1 MKKILLILGLCFCFL
16 AAREQRLV
24 DIPPSE
30 NFYPNLSTQECG
42 INCLFDLLES
52 RLYLSFLSE
61 FSDQKDQFLSNVY
74 AKLLNS
80 ITDFDQAVQKI
91 TAVKLAIIIP
101 EKTIKS
107 YSSTIVNSSIAYLL
121 RQRADIKVKVFL
133 IGTEDENKIRQ
144 TFDQIE
150 TQGYQYIIAA
160 FTLKGASA
168 LKDYSKNMKIFIP
181 TLHKN
186 FAPNL
191 NQNIIF
197 GSIDYDAQ
205 IMALLQKANSDIA
218 IFGDNSILS
227 DNLNTRILLDSKNQ
241 NARIYK
247 VDGEKLDFYKLLR
260 SQGSL
265 NQASIFFNTPLVKTA
280 LTSSQL
286 RVYNIYPY
294 VLLSTQINYNP
305 AFLNLTQEAD
315 RKNFIIANSINNHDD
330 NLSYL
335 NEIFNQNIDYNWVA
349 YATGIGVDYF
359 YTNFLNQESKSI
371 FDEKI
376 EDSQVLYKVHLMQS
390 VKSNFEELK

>member
-1 MKKILLILGLCFCFL
+1 MKKILLILSLCFCCLL
-16 AAREQRLV
+16 AKEQKLV

-30 NFYPNLSTQECG
+30 NFYPNLNTQECS
-42 INCLFDLLES
+42 INCLFELLES

-61 FSDQKDQFLSNVY
+61 FTDQKDQFLSNVY

-91 TAVKLAIIIP
+91 TAVKMAIIIP
-101 EKTIKS
+101 EKTVKS
-107 YSSTIVNSSIAYLL
+107 YSNIIVNSSIAYLL

-133 IGTEDENKIRQ
+133 IGTENENKIRQ
-144 TFDQIE
+144 TLDLIE
-150 TQGYQYIIAA
+150 NQGYQYVIAA
-160 FTLKGASA
+160 LTLKGASA

-186 FAPNL
+186 FASNP

-205 IMALLQKANSDIA
+205 IATLLEKTNSNIA
-218 IFGDNSILS
+218 VFSDNSTLS
-227 DNLNTRILLDSKNQ
+227 NNLNSRILEKNRD
-241 NARIYK
+241 AKIYK
-247 VDGEKLDFYKLLR
+247 IGGDKLNFSKLFN

-265 NQASIFFNTPLVKTA
+265 NHTSIFFNTPLVKTA

-286 RVYNIYPY
+286 RVHDIYPY

-305 AFLNLTQEAD
+305 AFLSLTQEAD
-315 RKNFIIANSINNHDD
+315 RKKFIIANSINNHDD

-349 YATGIGVDYF
+349 YATSIGTDYF
-359 YTNFLNQESKSI
+359 YTNFLNQNSKSI
-371 FDEKI
+371 FDERI
-376 EDSQVLYKVHLMQS
+376 ENSQVIYKVRLMQGIKAS
-390 VKSNFEELK
+390 FEELK

>member
-16 AAREQRLV
+16 VAREQRLV

-30 NFYPNLSTQECG
+30 NFYPNLNTQECG

-91 TAVKLAIIIP
+91 TAVKLAIVIP

-107 YSSTIVNSSIAYLL
+107 YSNTIVNSSIAYLL

-144 TFDQIE
+144 TLDQIE
-150 TQGYQYIIAA
+150 SQGYQYVIAA
-160 FTLKGASA
+160 FTLKGISA

-186 FAPNL
+186 FASNL

-205 IMALLQKANSDIA
+205 IMALLQKANSNIA
-218 IFGDNSILS
+218 IFGDGSTLS
-227 DNLNTRILLDSKNQ
+227 DNLNARILLNSKNQ
-241 NARIYK
+241 NVRIYK
-247 VDGEKLDFYKLLR
+247 IDGDKLDFCKLLK

-265 NQASIFFNTPLVKTA
+265 EQTSIFFNTPLVKTA

-286 RVYNIYPY
+286 RVYDIYPY
-294 VLLSTQINYNP
+294 IMLSTQINYNP

-349 YATGIGVDYF
+349 YATSIGTDYF
-359 YTNFLNQESKSI
+359 YTNFLNKESKSI

-376 EDSQVLYKVHLMQS
+376 ENSQILYKVRLMQS
-390 VKSNFEELK
+390 VKANFEELK

>member
-1 MKKILLILGLCFCFL
+1 MKKILLSLSLCFCLLL
-16 AAREQRLV
+16 AKEQQLV
-24 DIPPSE
+24 DIPPSKD
-30 NFYPNLSTQECG
+30 FYPNLNTQECG
-42 INCLFDLLES
+42 INCLFELLES
-52 RLYLSFLSE
+52 RLYISFLSE
-61 FSDQKDQFLSNVY
+61 FTDQSDEFLSNVY
-74 AKLLNS
+74 TKLLNS

-91 TAVKLAIIIP
+91 TAVKMAIIIP

-107 YSSTIVNSSIAYLL
+107 YSNTIVNSSIAYLL

-144 TFDQIE
+144 TLDQIE
-150 TQGYQYIIAA
+150 NQGYQYIIAA
-160 FTLKGASA
+160 LTLKGVSA

-186 FAPNL
+186 FASNF

-205 IMALLQKANSDIA
+205 IVELLKQSNSNLA
-218 IFGDNSILS
+218 IFSDNSSLS
-227 DNLNTRILLDSKNQ
+227 NNLNSLILYHNNQ
-241 NARIYK
+241 NAKIYK
-247 VDGEKLDFYKLLR
+247 INGEKLDFYKLFR

-265 NQASIFFNTPLVKTA
+265 NNSSIFFNTPLIKTA

-286 RVYNIYPY
+286 RVYNIRPY

-315 RKNFIIANSINNHDD
+315 RRKFIIANSINNHDD
-330 NLSYL
+330 SLSYL

-349 YATGIGVDYF
+349 YATSIGTDYF
-359 YTNFLNQESKSI
+359 YTNFLNQNSQSI

-376 EDSQVLYKVHLMQS
+376 ENSQVLYKVRLMQG
-390 VKSNFEELK
+390 VKANFEELK

>member
-16 AAREQRLV
+16 IAREQRLV

-30 NFYPNLSTQECG
+30 NFYPNLNTQECG

-91 TAVKLAIIIP
+91 TAVKLAIVIP

-107 YSSTIVNSSIAYLL
+107 YSNTIVNSSIAYLL

-144 TFDQIE
+144 TLDQIE
-150 TQGYQYIIAA
+150 SQGYQYVIAA
-160 FTLKGASA
+160 FTLKGISA

-186 FAPNL
+186 FASNL

-205 IMALLQKANSDIA
+205 IMALLQKANSNIA
-218 IFGDNSILS
+218 IFGDGSTLS
-227 DNLNTRILLDSKNQ
+227 DNLNARILLNSKNQ
-241 NARIYK
+241 NVRIYK
-247 VDGEKLDFYKLLR
+247 IDGDKLDFYKLLK

-265 NQASIFFNTPLVKTA
+265 EQTSIFFNTPLVKTA

-286 RVYNIYPY
+286 RVYDIYPY
-294 VLLSTQINYNP
+294 IMLSTQINYNP

-349 YATGIGVDYF
+349 YATSIGTDYF
-359 YTNFLNQESKSI
+359 YTNFLNKESKSI

-376 EDSQVLYKVHLMQS
+376 ENSQILYKVRLMQS
-390 VKSNFEELK
+390 VKANFEELK